1 MSNGEIV
8 IHKNKT
14 FDIISNYHIR
24 DKNLSLKAIGL
35 LTKLLTM
42 PPEWSYSIRGLTA
55 CCKESKGTIKRV
67 LKELEE
73 AGYLYREKIQEK
85 NNNSYIWHI
94 YEIPVY
100 NMGVGLKWTQGG
112 SKMGVSKMDP
122 NIILNNINNI
132 YKDSYIYNTRAQNN
146 GKRKTEKETLQA
158 DEDYN
163 RHNIAPDIV
172 ELLIAE

>member
-1 MSNGEIV
+1 MGNGEIV

-14 FDIISNYHIR
+14 FDVISNYHIR

-42 PPEWSYSIRGLTA
+42 PPEWVYSVRGLTA
-55 CCKESKGTIKRV
+55 CCKESKNTIKGI

-73 AGYLYREKIQEK
+73 AGYLYREKL
-85 NNNSYIWHI
+85 NNNNYIWHI

-100 NMGVGLKWTQGG
+100 NFAAGQKQTRGG
-112 SKMGVSKMDP
+112 SKVGGSEIDP
-122 NIILNNINNI
+122 NIKLNNINNI

-158 DEDYN
+158 DKDYN

>member
-1 MSNGEIV
+1 MGNGEIV

-14 FDIISNYHIR
+14 FDVISNYHIR

-55 CCKESKGTIKRV
+55 CCKESKNTIRGI

-100 NMGVGLKWTQGG
+100 NMGVGQFLTQGG
-112 SKMGVSKMDP
+112 SKVGGSISDP

-132 YKDSYIYNTRAQNN
+132 YKDSYIYNTKAQHKNKCSGKTTLRADQDYIDNN
-146 GKRKTEKETLQA
+146 P
-158 DEDYN
+158 
-163 RHNIAPDIV
+163 APEII
-172 ELLIAE
+172 ELLMAK

>member
-1 MSNGEIV
+1 MGNGEIV

-14 FDIISNYHIR
+14 FDVISNYHIR

-73 AGYLYREKIQEK
+73 AGYLYRERSRKKTTTPTSGIFTKYQFTTWGWVQNGPRVGPK
-85 NNNSYIWHI
+85 W
-94 YEIPVY
+94 
-100 NMGVGLKWTQGG
+100 VGLKWT
-112 SKMGVSKMDP
+112 P
-122 NIILNNINNI
+122 I
-132 YKDSYIYNTRAQNN
+132 
-146 GKRKTEKETLQA
+146 
-158 DEDYN
+158 
-163 RHNIAPDIV
+163 
-172 ELLIAE
+172 